1 VSGLPLL
8 VDRIFEGIALT
19 AVEQSIMLLAKLLI
33 GRLLQ
38 DVVGRHQRPNE
49 GVHIVHV
56 SHARVTPGEQ
66 ARVGKELLFGRS
78 RFLPSFPRL
87 TAML

>member
-1 VSGLPLL
+1 VVFQHQLT
-8 VDRIFEGIALT
+8 VFEGFALA
-19 AVEQSIMLLAKLLI
+19 AVERSIVLLAKLLI

-66 ARVGKELLFGRS
+66 ARVGQS
-78 RFLPSFPRL
+78 RQGATFW
-87 TAML
+87 